1 VKRVADI
8 YFKKSNRTV
17 GILKA
22 NVEE

>member
-1 VKRVADI
+1 VKLVANE